1 MNRGLIGLVRA
12 TPEAASRGVGMA
24 AVHREGIA
32 L

>member
-12 TPEAASRGVGMA
+12 TPGAASRGVGMV
-24 AVHREGIA
+24 AVHRAGIA